1 MKTKFI
7 IFAAILLVAAGV
19 ILFIFIQGKTRLTAP
34 DVVILVTIDT
44 LRADHLGCY
53 GYPRNT
59 SPFLDRLAAG
69 GVIFRNALS
78 SSSHTTPSHASIFTS
93 LHPVQHKALMNGTS
107 LPGAVLTMAEIF
119 DEAGYETA
127 GFFSVNYLE
136 GIGQGFDIFDWST
149 DQANYYTRTADRTV
163 DNAIGWLRQQKPAS
177 RLFLWIHFF
186 DVHAP
191 NRNAPDPGLEKA
203 LESEDE
209 KKEFINYLAES
220 HGIPRDFYKD
230 EQSLFRT
237 FNGYD
242 SEIAFVDRELERLWG
257 MLEEEGLNDN
267 ALWIITSDHGEGLG
281 NHNYIEH
288 SKKIYNEQLRVP
300 LIITHGGGKIKPVNV
315 EALVKHVDLLP
326 TLCELLGFPL
336 KERSETIQGESLVPM
351 IQGDS
356 LWPAPRYAFS
366 QRRPRGK
373 RRGGWEPGKHYALQD
388 RNYKYIL
395 HSEGPDEFFCLTDDP
410 FEAVNLIDVDSEEKE
425 RMKTKLSQYYSQL
438 FSESKFSAQTGIKP
452 KYIKTLKSLGYL

>member
-7 IFAAILLVAAGV
+7 ISAAISLVIAGV
-19 ILFIFIQGKTRLTAP
+19 IVFSLIHWRTKLTQP

-53 GYPRNT
+53 GYPRKT
-59 SPFLDRLAAG
+59 SPFLDRLAAD
-69 GVIFRNALS
+69 GVIFCNAFS

-107 LPGAVLTMAEIF
+107 LPESVLTMAEIF
-119 DEAGYETA
+119 DEAGYKTA

-136 GIGQGFDIFDWST
+136 GIGQGFDTFDWAT
-149 DQANYYTRTADRTV
+149 DQMNYYTRTADRTV
-163 DNAIGWLRQQKPAS
+163 DNAIRWLRRQKPAD

-186 DVHAP
+186 DIHAP
-191 NRNAPDPGLEKA
+191 NKNPSDLDLEKA

-230 EQSLFRT
+230 EQSLFKT

-242 SEIAFVDRELERLWG
+242 AEIAFVDRELERLWS
-257 MLEEEGLNDN
+257 MLEEEGRNDN

-281 NHNYIEH
+281 NHHYIEH
-288 SKKIYNEQLRVP
+288 SKKIYNEQLHVP
-300 LIITHGGGKIKPVNV
+300 LIICHGSGEIKPASV
-315 EALVKHVDLLP
+315 EALVRHVDLLP
-326 TLCELLGFPL
+326 TLSEILGFPL
-336 KERSETIQGESLVPM
+336 KERSKTIQGESLIPM
-351 IQGDS
+351 IERDS
-356 LWPAPRYAFS
+356 RPPATRYAFS

-373 RRGGWEPGKHYALQD
+373 RKRGWEPGKHYTLQD

-395 HSEGPDEFFCLTDDP
+395 HSEGPDEFFCLADDP
-410 FEAVNLIDVDSEEKE
+410 FEAFNLIDTDSGEKE
-425 RMKTKLSQYYSQL
+425 RMRTRLNQYYSQL
-438 FSESKFSAQTGIKP
+438 FSESKFSDQTDIKP